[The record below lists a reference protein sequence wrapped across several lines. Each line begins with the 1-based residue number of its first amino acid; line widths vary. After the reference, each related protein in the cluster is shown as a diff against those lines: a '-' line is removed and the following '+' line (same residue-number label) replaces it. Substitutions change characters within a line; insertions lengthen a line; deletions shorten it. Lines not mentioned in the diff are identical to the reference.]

1 MSCLSGPLDTIVIG
15 YPICSSTNSIYFL
28 QFSGRSS
35 YFLIPRM
42 SHFHPG
48 SFLRTGFAFSNRCVV
63 GNSVVTSP
71 SISYPT
77 HTGISSRYP
86 STSNT
91 VNATSVAP
99 CILHPYL
106 EATQSNHPILLGRP
120 VVAPNSPPSPPRRLN
135 SSASSPKI
143 SLTNAPAPTALEYA
157 LHTVTI
163 FLISYGG
170 IPAPIAPYRCQC
182 RR

>member
-1 MSCLSGPLDTIVIG
+1 MGNPSF
-15 YPICSSTNSIYFL
+15 SSTNSIYFR

-35 YFLIPRM
+35 YFLMPLI

-48 SFLRTGFAFSNRCVV
+48 STSSTGFAFSRRCVV

-77 HTGISSRYP
+77 HTGISSKYP
-86 STSNT
+86 STSST
-91 VNATSVAP
+91 VKATSVVP
-99 CILHPYL
+99 WIRQPYL

-120 VVAPNSPPSPPRRLN
+120 VVAPYSPPSPPLRLS

-143 SLTNAPAPTALEYA
+143 SDTKAPAPTALEYA
-157 LHTVTI
+157 LHTVIT
-163 FLISYGG
+163 FFIS
-170 IPAPIAPYRCQC
+170 
-182 RR
+182 